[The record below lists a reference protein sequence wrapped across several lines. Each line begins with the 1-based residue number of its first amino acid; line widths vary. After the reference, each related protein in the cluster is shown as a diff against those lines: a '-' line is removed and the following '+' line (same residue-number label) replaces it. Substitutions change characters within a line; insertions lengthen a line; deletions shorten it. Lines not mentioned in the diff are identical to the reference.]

1 MLLLFLPLLN
11 MNQVPEK
18 DILVR
23 NQIQLYNKKYP
34 VNTMWLLDQSKCRI
48 KKNINWAAKKY
59 YNSKTSC
66 FNLAITLILF
76 V

>member
-1 MLLLFLPLLN
+1 

-23 NQIQLYNKKYP
+23 NQIQMYNKKYP
-34 VNTMWLLDQSKCRI
+34 VDTIWLLEQN

-59 YNSKTSC
+59 YDIKTSC